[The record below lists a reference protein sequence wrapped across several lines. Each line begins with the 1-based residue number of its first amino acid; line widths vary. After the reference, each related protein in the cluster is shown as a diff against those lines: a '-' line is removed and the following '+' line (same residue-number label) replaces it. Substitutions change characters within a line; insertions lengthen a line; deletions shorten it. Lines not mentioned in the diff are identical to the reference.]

1 MPSHPQTETLN
12 KVKKDR
18 NSEPVTSR
26 LNKNLSIG
34 SRSAGNSPIGNSPA
48 TRCSLTLP
56 KLRSQ
61 STSCGLTSP
70 TPNSPTTPV
79 SSLDLDKSLK
89 DTKQTPG
96 KKPLPP
102 KQRCPCKT
110 SSNGKSWLMT
120 CTSCQQVWHNRC
132 ANLKGDKLTKE
143 AIDSILK
150 DWQCPWCYVPS
161 FPCPKNH
168 KAAKAK
174 ASLQEIAKANEFL
187 TAVVDSLDTMVDTKL
202 TAVLQANTS
211 SIEAISKQLATLSRD
226 VSEFKNSPVLSNPP
240 PLIHL
245 PAPPAASIPHQP
257 EPIHV
262 EETSL
267 VHNTNY
273 MDNFIEHFLS
283 PDEEQE
289 LLNLL
294 ESETFTREGNRGVLQ
309 FGEYYKY
316 MGSKTRPKSYPESI
330 VRIMEKLNK
339 DFGTK
344 HRDSRYHY
352 QVNSCLVNKYEGG
365 SSDLPEHSDNEGD
378 ICPWSSIF
386 TISIGSTR
394 TMTFR
399 NTQDNVE
406 TPVFCNGR
414 SLYQMTRHSQDF
426 YKHQIKADPGQENSR
441 RYSLTFRAIHWSN
454 FNSTLLVGDSNFGK
468 IQFGVGK
475 GKVGQATPGF
485 RSFVPQVADIDP
497 LACTSYK
504 NIVVMAGTNDLK
516 KNMTDEGIL
525 ELYKTLKTKILQ
537 IRKYNPRCRLFVCP
551 VLPTKSTVINKKIFM
566 FNKYIV
572 NDLLQCDLH
581 VVLVE
586 GFRDFVDNQTSLLKR
601 VFAVNDPNDTLHVNA
616 NQGVRLLVR
625 LIKQAIFR
633 AKTYNKTVDG
643 RTYANVTRGGPVAP
657 I

>member
-1 MPSHPQTETLN
+1 MSAN
-12 KVKKDR
+12 V
-18 NSEPVTSR
+18 
-26 LNKNLSIG
+26 IW
-34 SRSAGNSPIGNSPA
+34 RSAPI
-48 TRCSLTLP
+48 
-56 KLRSQ
+56 
-61 STSCGLTSP
+61 
-70 TPNSPTTPV
+70 
-79 SSLDLDKSLK
+79 
-89 DTKQTPG
+89 
-96 KKPLPP
+96 
-102 KQRCPCKT
+102 
-110 SSNGKSWLMT
+110 
-120 CTSCQQVWHNRC
+120 
-132 ANLKGDKLTKE
+132 
-143 AIDSILK
+143 
-150 DWQCPWCYVPS
+150 
-161 FPCPKNH
+161 
-168 KAAKAK
+168 
-174 ASLQEIAKANEFL
+174 
-187 TAVVDSLDTMVDTKL
+187 
-202 TAVLQANTS
+202 
-211 SIEAISKQLATLSRD
+211 
-226 VSEFKNSPVLSNPP
+226 
-240 PLIHL
+240 
-245 PAPPAASIPHQP
+245 
-257 EPIHV
+257 
-262 EETSL
+262 ETVMMS
-267 VHNTNY
+267 
-273 MDNFIEHFLS
+273 
-283 PDEEQE
+283 
-289 LLNLL
+289 
-294 ESETFTREGNRGVLQ
+294 
-309 FGEYYKY
+309 EYYKY

-344 HRDSRYHY
+344 HRDSCYHY
-352 QVNSCLVNKYEGG
+352 QVNSCLVNKYEGD

-394 TMTFR
+394 TVTLR

-406 TPVFCNGR
+406 TTVFCNGR

-426 YKHQIKADPGQENSR
+426 YKHQIKTDPGQENSR

-485 RSFVPQVADIDP
+485 RSFVPQVEDIDP

-586 GFRDFVDNQTSLLKR
+586 GFRDFVDNQTSLLKH

-633 AKTYNKTVDG
+633 AKTYNKNSHTNF
-643 RTYANVTRGGPVAP
+643 TASWSSKPYK
-657 I
+657 